1 MQHDAIIV
9 GGSFAGLAGA
19 LLLARTRRRVL
30 VIDAG
35 KPRNRFATHSHGVLG
50 HDGRAGSDLLAEAR
64 AQFLAYPSASFV
76 SGEAIAA
83 ETTEEGVTVSLA
95 DGTRQQGRR
104 MLIATGVRD
113 DLPAIPGLVERWGKT
128 VLHCPYC
135 HAYEIGGGPIGVFAT
150 TALSH
155 HQASLLA
162 DWGDTIY
169 FASAEFPLD
178 DASTALL
185 AARKVRIED
194 TPFTA
199 VEGPAPAIDGVRL
212 ADGRLVPVK
221 ALFIGAPL
229 RMASPLAQQIG
240 CAFDET
246 RLGVKIRTDGFKQTT
261 VRNVF
266 AAGDAATEMHN
277 ITLASADGALAALSI
292 HRSLIEE
299 DAANAMGARAA

>member
-19 LLLARTRRRVL
+19 LVLARTRRRVL

-35 KPRNRFATHSHGVLG
+35 MPRNRFAARSHGVLG
-50 HDGRAGSDLLAEAR
+50 HDGRAGGELLAEAR
-64 AQFLAYPSASFV
+64 AQFLAYPSASLV
-76 SGEAIAA
+76 SGEAVAA
-83 ETTEEGVTVSLA
+83 ETTEEGIAVRLA
-95 DGTRQQGRR
+95 DGTLHQGRR

-113 DLPAIPGLVERWGKT
+113 DLPAIPGLAERWGET

-135 HAYEIGGGPIGVFAT
+135 HAYEIGGGPIGVLAT

-162 DWGDTIY
+162 DWGDTTY
-169 FASAEFPLD
+169 FADANFPLD
-178 DASTALL
+178 EATAALL
-185 AARKVRIED
+185 SARNVRIED

-199 VEGPAPAIDGVRL
+199 VEGSAPGIDGVRL

-277 ITLASADGALAALSI
+277 ITLASADGVFAALAI

-299 DAANAMGARAA
+299 DAATSLNATAA